1 MLDSDLFKTTKST
14 ERKLLKVLEENNIK
28 FNGYVD
34 LNKDVP
40 YRFVNRKE
48 LQAIEK
54 NIYAYPFERYDSDNE
69 RVRLYR
75 ANNSYDEMEFIAKD
89 ILRLVRDKGYR
100 FKDISVVCRQID
112 AYEKI
117 SSVIFNEYEIPYYID
132 KKMDVAS
139 NPLIIL
145 LNFAV
150 DIITKN
156 WNYESVFR
164 YLKSGLVEIDT
175 DDIDKLENY
184 VLGNGIRGDRWKE
197 ESWEY
202 LSNVIFRQDSISD
215 DDKKRL
221 LEINEI
227 KNKVREPLNR
237 FYKNSNL

>member
-1 MLDSDLFKTTKST
+1 M
-14 ERKLLKVLEENNIK
+14 ENNKKLIVYFSYTGNTRMIANKIK
-28 FNGYVD
+28 EKLNCDILEIKTVIPYSDDYDTVVNDEQNGEASNHLPEIQEINVD
-34 LNKDVP
+34 LNKYVP

-132 KKMDVAS
+132 K
-139 NPLIIL
+139 NGNII
-145 LNFAV
+145 
-150 DIITKN
+150 
-156 WNYESVFR
+156 
-164 YLKSGLVEIDT
+164 
-175 DDIDKLENY
+175 
-184 VLGNGIRGDRWKE
+184 GI
-197 ESWEY
+197 
-202 LSNVIFRQDSISD
+202 F
-215 DDKKRL
+215 
-221 LEINEI
+221 
-227 KNKVREPLNR
+227 
-237 FYKNSNL
+237 